1 MWPKNR
7 LTLSPSSPRSSLSP
21 RAPPLPR
28 PCAALTPRRAPRP
41 AQPRAQQPAPTLRR
55 APPRPRP
62 SSLSDPPR
70 RSLEV
75 SAGRPR
81 SALPTRIPWLSSKK
95 TRRRLQIPPLVS
107 PPPLAPTRGCMLVP
121 SESGAVELFLLSVG
135 NLAWCERSYM
145 DWKRSPMPIPAR
157 IGCVPGTI
165 SLCLSQLLFI
175 GLNRHQ
181 EEKFQYL
188 GLNSHASQDLGL
200 NSCAFQKIRLNIRI
214 ASRFRILA
222 FFPSFP
228 FHEMFACLSV
238 LLNGPKYPCLI

>member
-95 TRRRLQIPPLVS
+95 TRRRLQIPPLVPVEEAS
-107 PPPLAPTRGCMLVP
+107 FVHSEPPQDGSAPPVVSSDMEVLHDKVKKQVIKEGHGR
-121 SESGAVELFLLSVG
+121 
-135 NLAWCERSYM
+135 
-145 DWKRSPMPIPAR
+145 KPIKFATCFACIGGGIQPCRRVAR
-157 IGCVPGTI
+157 IARRAMHTWTVAG
-165 SLCLSQLLFI
+165 
-175 GLNRHQ
+175 
-181 EEKFQYL
+181 
-188 GLNSHASQDLGL
+188 
-200 NSCAFQKIRLNIRI
+200 I
-214 ASRFRILA
+214 ASWGVPTLA
-222 FFPSFP
+222 DIALDGRRELSLKLFFI
-228 FHEMFACLSV
+228 
-238 LLNGPKYPCLI
+238 Y